1 MGYVLIGVL
10 VVACFIAS
18 FAFGYVLADDRD
30 RRQNYMA
37 KINDGRF

>member
-1 MGYVLIGVL
+1 MAVILILL
-10 VVACFIAS
+10 VVACIVAS